1 MFAALMNDILVSAA
15 TAKWGETVVF
25 GEHKCLQDLYHCV
38 MNTPSIKK
46 WVEKRPQTDAWISKI
61 LIKKNFKAENISLYP
76 LWFVCFLLYNSK
88 T

>member
-46 WVEKRPQTDAWISKI
+46 WVEKRPQNDA
-61 LIKKNFKAENISLYP
+61 
-76 LWFVCFLLYNSK
+76 
-88 T
+88 

>member
-61 LIKKNFKAENISLYP
+61 LIKNFKAENISL
-76 LWFVCFLLYNSK
+76 LIMVCVFPVVYLIQK